1 MSGGFVLIAILPT
14 WVLVWAGLNWR
25 KNVPPEKIDRKVFR
39 FIRKDFKEN
48 RTVSTSSVYMEFIG
62 ERVRLLDQSLDRL
75 TKLGFINA
83 TVEHRGNPVTV
94 TRIMHRFGVAIAD
107 GVVAVAAVVSTQ

>member
-1 MSGGFVLIAILPT
+1 
-14 WVLVWAGLNWR
+14 
-25 KNVPPEKIDRKVFR
+25 
-39 FIRKDFKEN
+39 
-48 RTVSTSSVYMEFIG
+48 MEFIG

-94 TRIMHRFGVAIAD
+94 MLPYYTVHNITEKGYHALGISKFLK
-107 GVVAVAAVVSTQ
+107 